1 MALVKK
7 QEAKGGDEKYDQ
19 FIAELEQMIDDFE
32 QSGDKNNEP
41 CK

>member
-1 MALVKK
+1 MRNM
-7 QEAKGGDEKYDQ
+7 DQ